1 MKTEKELDF
10 LESYIPLLAN
20 SAVKKAYLDSLSR
33 GHSVLEVIDSKIYEI
48 FPDGKKKLV
57 KEIESFVKIEADK
70 KIFSL

>member
-33 GHSVLEVIDSKIYEI
+33 GNSVLEVIDSKIYEI
-48 FPDGKKKLV
+48 FPDGKKRLI
-57 KEIESFVKIEADK
+57 KEIESSVKIEEDK